1 MVSTAYDIE
10 EEINFFLLRAGPT
23 KIN

>member
-23 KIN
+23 KVN